1 MTEVPDFGGRNEE
14 SPDSLDPGDWE
25 ALRALAHGALDE
37 AIDFVRSVR
46 ERPVWQP
53 VPPSV
58 QAQLAEPLPVEPQGL
73 EAVYRDFRDLVLP
86 YPTGNLHPR
95 FFGWAH
101 GGGLPSGIVAELLAS
116 AMNVNCGGRVHSGLY
131 VERAVID
138 WCLSMFGFPA
148 GATGILLTGTSMA
161 NLAALT
167 VARNACA
174 GGDVRLRGLQN
185 RPKALVAYT
194 SSEAHKSVSRA
205 FEILGLGS
213 DGLRKVPVNEDFQL
227 HLPALRRT
235 IAADREAGREPFWV
249 VGTAGTVNTGA
260 IDDLAA
266 VAAICREENLWFHVD
281 GAFGALAVLSE
292 ELRPRLRGIE
302 LADSLAFDFHKWTHV
317 QYDAGCLLV
326 RDGEKHR
333 AAFSMRPAYL
343 HATRRGAGGGGE
355 WPSDLGPE
363 LSRGFRALKVWFA
376 LKEFGTDAF
385 AAAIERNCR
394 QATYLATLVRL
405 SPDMQ
410 LMSSPSLNIVCFRFR
425 PAGWDEEALDRL
437 NEEVVVD
444 LQESGVAVPSATR
457 IHGALAIRV
466 NLTNHRTRQEDLD
479 LLVRAASDA
488 AHKRIAAR

>member
-1 MTEVPDFGGRNEE
+1 MTEVPDSHNAE
-14 SPDSLDPGDWE
+14 SPDSLDPNDWE
-25 ALRALAHGALDE
+25 ALRTFAHTALDE

-53 VPPSV
+53 VPESV
-58 QAQLAEPLPVEPQGL
+58 QARLAEPLPVEPQGF
-73 EAVYRDFRDLVLP
+73 EAVYRDFRSLVLP
-86 YPTGNLHPR
+86 YPVGNLHPR
-95 FFGWAH
+95 FFGWVH
-101 GGGLPSGIVAELLAS
+101 GVGLPSGIVADLLAS
-116 AMNVNCGGRVHSGLY
+116 AMNANCGARVHSGLY

-138 WCLSMFGFPA
+138 WCRSMFGFPV

-161 NLAALT
+161 NLAGLT
-167 VARNACA
+167 VARNAHA
-174 GGDVRLRGLQN
+174 DGDIRLRGLQN

-194 SSEAHKSVSRA
+194 SSEAHQSVTRA

-213 DGLRKVPVNEDFQL
+213 DALRKVPVNENFQVDL
-227 HLPALRRT
+227 TALRRT
-235 IAADREAGREPFWV
+235 IAADQEGGLEPFCV

-260 IDDLAA
+260 IDDLASL
-266 VAAICREENLWFHVD
+266 AAICREEKLWFHVD

-302 LADSLAFDFHKWTHV
+302 LADSLAFDFHKWMHV

-343 HATRRGAGGGGE
+343 QSTGRGLAGGGE

-363 LSRGFRALKVWFA
+363 LSRGFRALKIWFA
-376 LKEFGTDAF
+376 LKEFGTDSF

-394 QATYLATLVRL
+394 QASYLAALVRR
-405 SPDMQ
+405 SPDVQ

-425 PAGWDEEALDRL
+425 PPGWDEAALDRL
-437 NEEVVVD
+437 NEDVVGD
-444 LQESGVAVPSATR
+444 LQESGVAAPSTTR
-457 IHGALAIRV
+457 ILGAMVIRV

-479 LLVRAASDA
+479 LLVRAAAEA
-488 AHKRIAAR
+488 AGKRIAAR